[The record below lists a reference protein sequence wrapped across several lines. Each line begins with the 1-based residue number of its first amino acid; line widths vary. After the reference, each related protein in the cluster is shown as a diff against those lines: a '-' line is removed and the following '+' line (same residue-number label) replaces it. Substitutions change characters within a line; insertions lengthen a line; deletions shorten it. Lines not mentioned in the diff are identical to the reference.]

1 MCLLS
6 LCGQNTSHVFVI
18 ALWSKYI
25 SYQTTD
31 CKILYINLPAKVFGC
46 QSLTCGDSFRPW
58 KKHVQEKEESNQG
71 TGHVKKNSK
80 DQSKPADEMEEPNPE
95 IEDMLPYEPLTKPV
109 EGLSPGTPSS
119 QASTLRLGE
128 SPKKRVLPDGAKATP
143 KAAPK
148 PKMVPKAKASPNNK
162 KAAAKKQKASP
173 AKPKKT
179 SGKPKASP
187 AKAKASKERKQVDR
201 NMTLKELEKK
211 LHSVWPSIHS
221 LYNKL
226 QLSVRKLLKPEQGL
240 ENR

>member
-71 TGHVKKNSK
+71 TGHAKKNSK

-148 PKMVPKAKASPNNK
+148 PKMVLKASISKQQEGCSKKAKGI
-162 KAAAKKQKASP
+162 
-173 AKPKKT
+173 T
-179 SGKPKASP
+179 C
-187 AKAKASKERKQVDR
+187 KAKENIRKAKGIACKGKSFKRRKAGGSQYDSQGVGKEASFRLAL
-201 NMTLKELEKK
+201 NSFTL
-211 LHSVWPSIHS
+211 
-221 LYNKL
+221 
-226 QLSVRKLLKPEQGL
+226 
-240 ENR
+240 